1 MAMFIT
7 EDGYKLFFQS
17 QNLEGCR
24 DDCDLRATGNSEVT
38 RTTVPPGAIAS
49 RASGRWVDSLD
60 PELQDNFW
68 YGDDQGP
75 WDVDSAQ
82 RLDGKLLNP
91 EEEFD
96 VAINFLSVDP
106 KGPYGPQFL
115 GSQHILWILDTMRAF
130 KDNTA
135 EKVKLLDKKNAAFG
149 FWRKPGSSSKGSIED
164 IKNDDDT

>member
-1 MAMFIT
+1 MTMFIT
-7 EDGYKLFFQS
+7 EDGYRLFFQA

-24 DDCDLRATGNSEVT
+24 DDCDLRAMGNSEVT

-49 RASGRWVDSLD
+49 RASGRWADSLD

-75 WDVDSAQ
+75 WDVDAAQ

-96 VAINFLSVDP
+96 VAIDFLSVDP
-106 KGPYGPQFL
+106 KGPVPGP
-115 GSQHILWILDTMRAF
+115 QHILWILDTMRTF
-130 KDNTA
+130 KDNSA
-135 EKVKLLDKKNAAFG
+135 EKVKLLAKAAHLVEQ
-149 FWRKPGSSSKGSIED
+149 IERVRNNID
-164 IKNDDDT
+164 

>member
-1 MAMFIT
+1 M
-7 EDGYKLFFQS
+7 
-17 QNLEGCR
+17 
-24 DDCDLRATGNSEVT
+24 GNSEVT

-49 RASGRWVDSLD
+49 RATGRWVDSLD

-91 EEEFD
+91 EEEINHVID
-96 VAINFLSVDP
+96 YLESLRDGQDDDLGQDLSWAIGTI
-106 KGPYGPQFL
+106 K
-115 GSQHILWILDTMRAF
+115 AF

-135 EKVKLLDKKNAAFG
+135 EKVKLLAKIG
-149 FWRKPGSSSKGSIED
+149 FMEVRLKEAIED
-164 IKNDDDT
+164 INDRMHDE